1 MSPDKRVR
9 DVLAEGGDWIDVRG
23 VRKHIQGY
31 LKDFLFEPGLV
42 DAKVGTLSG
51 GERSRLLL
59 AREFARKSN
68 LLVLDEPTNDL
79 DMETLD
85 LLEERLME
93 FNGTVLTVS
102 HDREFLNQVVT
113 STIVFEDDGVRE
125 YVGGYDDWIR
135 QRAEAT
141 ETAKPAAVE
150 SRPTTAP
157 VKVRRLSFKE
167 QRELETLPA
176 TIEQLEAEIAQ
187 LHAEMANPQFYQ
199 QPGDRIAKGQALLA
213 DKEAKLAYAYTRWE
227 ELEAS

>member
-1 MSPDKRVR
+1 MMING
-9 DVLAEGGDWIDVRG
+9 A
-23 VRKHIQGY
+23 RKHVMGY
-31 LKDFLFEPGLV
+31 LQDFLFSP
-42 DAKVGTLSG
+42 DRARTPIKYLSG
-51 GERSRLLL
+51 GERNRVLL
-59 AREFARKSN
+59 ARLFSKPAN
-68 LLVLDEPTNDL
+68 ILVLDEPTNDL

-93 FNGTVLTVS
+93 FTGTVLTVS

-113 STIVFEDDGVRE
+113 STIVFEEDGVRE

-141 ETAKPAAVE
+141 ETAKPAVVE
-150 SRPTTAP
+150 SRPTPAP
-157 VKVRRLSFKE
+157 VKVRKLSFKE

-176 TIEQLEAEIAQ
+176 TIEQLEAEIAE

-199 QPGDRIAKGQALLA
+199 QPGDKIAKGQALLA